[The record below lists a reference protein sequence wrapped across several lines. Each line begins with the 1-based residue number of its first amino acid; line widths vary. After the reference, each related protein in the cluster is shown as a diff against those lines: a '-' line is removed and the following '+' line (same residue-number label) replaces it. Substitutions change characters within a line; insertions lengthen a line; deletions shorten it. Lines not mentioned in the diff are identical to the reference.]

1 MLVIIV
7 ILIGLIK
14 NKKKLI
20 YIAIGVLYIISTPI
34 FSNNFFKLV
43 EGSEYRKPL
52 SAIDS
57 ADAIVV
63 LSGMLE
69 INEVGDSTYLEWGDP
84 DRFFGGI
91 TLFKA
96 GKAQRLIFTGG
107 KMPWDK
113 AKKTEGEIL
122 KEYAISNGIKD
133 TNPLKTINIDQL
145 VELIKNNPKKDII
158 KSIHSLKSI
167 GDSYYKVLKEKLPH
181 ITPNSI
187 VRAKKLSGNY
197 FNENFI
203 SFSNYIYFDI
213 DTDIEN
219 YKEHIINTYGNQ
231 ISLVCNSSSG
241 GGISI
246 LVKVSNQLT
255 QENFKLVWSH
265 IRNTILQNEPIDE
278 QCCNIARSW
287 FIPYDEEL
295 YFNPFNSIE
304 IDFKNII
311 PIKSKNANQYIKS
324 LTSYSGYTPF
334 CTNFKLQDI
343 KEVYKILK
351 MQSTTTV
358 TNEILD
364 FNPVY
369 VCKIFIPK
377 IIPNT
382 RKHKTYKTIIHN
394 LAYLNP
400 GVDPIYI
407 FSFIYFINMHYA
419 APSMEYEK
427 LLKFFQFVYGHIIS
441 TETIKPTLKLKRI
454 HFNTTCEYNSDTKN
468 TIANKLN
475 GIYKRKVKI
484 DQILDAKE
492 ELKSLKLPV
501 TTKAV
506 ANLTGIKLRSVQ
518 LYYNCER
525 IDFDNEVLKINMGIS

>member
-1 MLVIIV
+1 M
-7 ILIGLIK
+7 GDFYK
-14 NKKKLI
+14 MH
-20 YIAIGVLYIISTPI
+20 
-34 FSNNFFKLV
+34 FSYF
-43 EGSEYRKPL
+43 
-52 SAIDS
+52 
-57 ADAIVV
+57 
-63 LSGMLE
+63 
-69 INEVGDSTYLEWGDP
+69 
-84 DRFFGGI
+84 
-91 TLFKA
+91 
-96 GKAQRLIFTGG
+96 Q
-107 KMPWDK
+107 
-113 AKKTEGEIL
+113 
-122 KEYAISNGIKD
+122 NGIKD
-133 TNPLKTINIDQL
+133 TKPLKTINIDQL

-158 KSIHSLKSI
+158 KDILQLRSS
-167 GDSYYKVLKEKLPH
+167 GDKYYKVLKEKLPN
-181 ITPNSI
+181 ITPNCS
-187 VRAKKLSGNY
+187 VHAKKLSGDS

-219 YKEHIINTYGNQ
+219 YKDYIINTYGHL
-231 ISLVCNSSSG
+231 ITLVCKSSSG

-246 LVKVSNQLT
+246 LIKVSNQLS
-255 QENFKLVWSH
+255 QESFKIAWSY
-265 IRNTILQNEPIDE
+265 IRNTFFKEEPIDE
-278 QCCNIARSW
+278 QCCNIGRSW

-295 YFNPFNSIE
+295 YYNPLNSIE

-324 LTSYSGYTPF
+324 HTCYSGYTPF
-334 CTNFKLQDI
+334 CTNFKILDI
-343 KEVYKILK
+343 KEVYKNLK
-351 MQSTTTV
+351 MQSTTKV

-382 RKHKTYKTIIHN
+382 KKHKTYKTIIHN

-407 FSFIYFINMHYA
+407 FSFIYFINIHYA
-419 APSMEYEK
+419 EPSMEYEK

-468 TIANKLN
+468 AIANKLN
-475 GIYKRKVKI
+475 GIFKRKVKI

-492 ELKSLKLPV
+492 ELESLKLPI

-506 ANLTGIKLRSVQ
+506 ANSTGIKLRSVQ

-525 IDFDNEVLKINMGIS
+525 IDFDNELLKINMGIS